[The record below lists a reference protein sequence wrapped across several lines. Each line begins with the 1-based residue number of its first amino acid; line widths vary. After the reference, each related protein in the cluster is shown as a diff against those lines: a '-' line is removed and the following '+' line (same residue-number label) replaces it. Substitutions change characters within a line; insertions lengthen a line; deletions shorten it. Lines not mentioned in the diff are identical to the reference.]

1 MDYIRFYLNRLRL
14 FLQSDS
20 KFRKIGILILRN
32 WRKLIDKLL
41 ISNKKLFYTPLSISK
56 GNGFVTFLDDD
67 GSKEVYTRLKPLFE
81 SRGEKFTSCVITGL
95 LDNDGYMTW
104 DDVVDLHSNGFD
116 IQSHA
121 VTNRNFTTI
130 TEKEQLDEM
139 INSKLH
145 LIEHGINP
153 KYIIYPQGGYTNFTL
168 KNVLKYY
175 QGACA
180 GTTSTG
186 VSPPLTITR
195 VPRIGLGSWQQTRR
209 MKQLKT
215 ICLNAKKQGRWLIFM
230 THIYEPSAQV
240 PVEGNYESIEMM
252 LDFCIANNIEIVTL
266 DEGFSRMEIAKQF
279 DASEKAP
286 NKLSKL
292 EL

>member
-1 MDYIRFYLNRLRL
+1 M
-14 FLQSDS
+14 
-20 KFRKIGILILRN
+20 
-32 WRKLIDKLL
+32 
-41 ISNKKLFYTPLSISK
+41 
-56 GNGFVTFLDDD
+56 
-67 GSKEVYTRLKPLFE
+67 KPLFE

-104 DDVVDLHSNGFD
+104 DDVIDLHSNGFD

-121 VTNRNFTTI
+121 VTDRNFTTI

-180 GTTSTG
+180 DTTSTG

-195 VPRIGLGSWQQTRR
+195 VEKNRIGFMATNYKNETVENHLFKCKKTR
-209 MKQLKT
+209 
-215 ICLNAKKQGRWLIFM
+215 
-230 THIYEPSAQV
+230 
-240 PVEGNYESIEMM
+240 
-252 LDFCIANNIEIVTL
+252 
-266 DEGFSRMEIAKQF
+266 
-279 DASEKAP
+279 
-286 NKLSKL
+286 
-292 EL
+292 